1 MEALTDEMEALKKRH
16 GNELLKANVST
27 SDSIVSAEKR
37 VAEVEQQSHCVQNEN
52 KVIYVNYMIFLGI

>member
-52 KVIYVNYMIFLGI
+52 KVIYV